1 MKALLRG
8 LIYRGLLALAKR
20 LPLGGE
26 RRSYRQVLI
35 KLDRLGD
42 AVLALGAL
50 RCLVEDEESTLMLV
64 SPLAAPL
71 IRREFPEVEV
81 LVLPAFCLTFWPDFV
96 RFIFDYAPVLRRLQA
111 GRVVCLRHQASD
123 YTRAVL
129 HLIQTEQRYFIDWQK
144 PWEPQ
149 ALSTPDQTGP
159 GVAYPDQADT
169 CLELEAHRRMVAAVM
184 GRAVSPGEVLPSLKS
199 TPTRAGD
206 GLLVCPVTGD
216 AIRHYPPA
224 LLAAALQRFRRQCDW
239 PIHVCLPPDAEAE
252 PWKAAL
258 RQSKLEVAQWHEPVN
273 ESALIDLIA
282 QAGVVLAP
290 DSAPAHLAIALGK
303 PGVFLLGGG
312 HFSMFAP
319 WQKCPTQRWL
329 VHELS
334 CFGCRWNCQHPEPY
348 CLTQIEPQRV
358 AETLWQVI
366 EASKGQSRHC
376 QK

>member
-8 LIYRGLLALAKR
+8 LIYRGLLAFAKR
-20 LPLGGE
+20 LPVAGE
-26 RRSYRQVLI
+26 RRSFRQVLI

-71 IRREFPEVEV
+71 IRQEFPQVEV
-81 LVLPAFCLTFWPDFV
+81 LVLPAFCPAFWPDFV
-96 RFIFDYAPVLRRLQA
+96 RFILGYAPVLRRLQA

-123 YTRAVL
+123 YTRAIL
-129 HLIQTEQRYFIDWQK
+129 HLIETKQRYFIDWQK
-144 PWEPQ
+144 AWEPQ
-149 ALSTPDQTGP
+149 ALSTPDPTGP
-159 GVAYPDQADT
+159 GVSYPDQADT
-169 CLELEAHRRMVAAVM
+169 CLELEAHRRMVAAAM

-224 LLAAALQRFRRQCDW
+224 LLAAALQRFRQQCDW

-258 RQSKLEVAQWHEPVN
+258 RQSKLEVEQWHEPEN
-273 ESALIDLIA
+273 EAALIQLIA
-282 QAGVVLAP
+282 GAGAVLAP
-290 DSAPAHLAIALGK
+290 DSAPAHLALALGK

-319 WQKCPTQRWL
+319 WQKLPTQRWL

-334 CFGCRWNCQHPEPY
+334 CFGCRWNCVHPEPY

-358 AETLWQVI
+358 AEALWQVI
-366 EASKGQSRHC
+366 EASVSQSRHC